1 MKITLALLQSVYTV
15 DIENSVMNPVK
26 DKSYGTD
33 CQGVAVAEPIVGGI
47 DARYERDVAHYDS
60 EGVLFAMAKL
70 VEQRDRHTAGHC
82 ERLAFSSV
90 ALGVAMGLD
99 SASLLTLY
107 LGGYL
112 HDIGKISIPDAILFK
127 PGKLTEDE
135 WEVMRSH
142 TVRGEAICKPLKNYA
157 PVLPLIRSHH
167 ERMDGTGYPDR
178 LAGDDFPLLARVI
191 QTVDIYDAL
200 TNTRPYKDPCSR
212 MKALEI
218 MEEETANGWR
228 DREITAQFV
237 RLNHRVIAKA
247 SKGIGMS
254 SDRSMEDSLSNLR
267 RFLAQ

>member
-1 MKITLALLQSVYTV
+1 M
-15 DIENSVMNPVK
+15 
-26 DKSYGTD
+26 
-33 CQGVAVAEPIVGGI
+33 
-47 DARYERDVAHYDS
+47 
-60 EGVLFAMAKL
+60 
-70 VEQRDRHTAGHC
+70 
-82 ERLAFSSV
+82 
-90 ALGVAMGLD
+90 
-99 SASLLTLY
+99 Y

-127 PGKLTEDE
+127 PGKLTEAE

-157 PVLPLIRSHH
+157 AVLPLIRSHH

-178 LAGDDFPLLARVI
+178 LAGDEFPLLARVI

-212 MKALEI
+212 MRALEI

-247 SKGIGMS
+247 AKGIGMS
-254 SDRSMEDSLSNLR
+254 SDRSMQDSLSNLR